1 MKNKSTTSLQHSQ
14 HLIAG
19 LLKQDCGIE
28 FFGIPETMEVQWL
41 QKGKVHSF
49 KKLTP
54 GNYAILVNA
63 YISNPEARKHI
74 SCMVDKNG
82 SFISLARQVEIYT
95 YFMYGGLDGNPDLVN
110 DELQEPENYRH
121 SRDCISLKFKKIKLN
136 GSPLKPREVQMID
149 LFMEDDK
156 DDVIAEKMGIAVS
169 TYNQH
174 KKELFTKT
182 GLHTKTAIAVAA
194 VRQRVARSFKRQTV

>member
-1 MKNKSTTSLQHSQ
+1 MKHKSTTSLQHSQ

-19 LLKQDCGIE
+19 LLKKDCGIE
-28 FFGIPETMEVQWL
+28 FFGIPETMEVQWI
-41 QKGKVHSF
+41 QNGKVHSF
-49 KKLTP
+49 KKLSP
-54 GNYAILVNA
+54 GDFSRLVNA
-63 YISNPEARKHI
+63 YRSNVAALQHI
-74 SCMVDKNG
+74 SCRVEQG
-82 SFISLARQVEIYT
+82 SFISFTRQVELYT

-121 SRDCISLKFKKIKLN
+121 SQDCISLKFKKIKLN

-149 LFMEDDK
+149 LFIEDDK

-182 GLHTKTAIAVAA
+182 GLHTKTAVAVAA
-194 VRQRVARSFKRQTV
+194 VRQRIARNFKRQSV

>member
-1 MKNKSTTSLQHSQ
+1 MKDKSTTSLQHSQ

-28 FFGIPETMEVQWL
+28 FFGIPETMEVQYI
-41 QKGKVHSF
+41 QNGKVHSF
-49 KKLTP
+49 KKLSP
-54 GNYAILVNA
+54 EDFSRLVNA
-63 YISNPEARKHI
+63 YKSNAEAVKHL
-74 SCMVDKNG
+74 SCRVENG
-82 SFISLARQVEIYT
+82 DFVSLIRQVELYT

-110 DELQEPENYRH
+110 DKLQESENYRH

-149 LFMEDDK
+149 LFIDDDK

-182 GLHTKTAIAVAA
+182 GLHTKTAVSVAA
-194 VRQRVARSFKRQTV
+194 VRQRIARIFNQEAV

>member
-19 LLKQDCGIE
+19 LLKKDCAIE
-28 FFGIPETMEVQWL
+28 FFGIPETLEVQWI
-41 QKGKVHSF
+41 QNGKVHSF
-49 KKLTP
+49 KKLSP
-54 GNYAILVNA
+54 GDFSRLVNA
-63 YISNPEARKHI
+63 YRSNAEALQHI
-74 SCMVDKNG
+74 SCRVEEG
-82 SFISLARQVEIYT
+82 SFISFKRQVELYT

-121 SRDCISLKFKKIKLN
+121 SRNCISLKFKKIKLN

-149 LFMEDDK
+149 LFIEDDK

-182 GLHTKTAIAVAA
+182 GLHTKTAVAVAA
-194 VRQRVARSFKRQTV
+194 VRQRIARTFNQQAV

>member
-1 MKNKSTTSLQHSQ
+1 MKNKTTTSLQHSQ

-19 LLKQDCGIE
+19 LLKKDCGIE
-28 FFGIPETMEVQWL
+28 FFGILETMQVQWL
-41 QKGKVHSF
+41 QNGNVHSF
-49 KKLTP
+49 EELSAK
-54 GNYAILVNA
+54 NYTILANA
-63 YISNPEARKHI
+63 YNSNAAALQHI
-74 SCMVDKNG
+74 SCIVEQG
-82 SFISLARQVEIYT
+82 SFISFKRQVEIYT

-136 GSPLKPREVQMID
+136 GSPLKSREVQMID
-149 LFMEDDK
+149 LFIEDDK

-182 GLHTKTAIAVAA
+182 GLHTKTAVAVAA
-194 VRQRVARSFKRQTV
+194 VRQRIARTFKRQSV

>member
-1 MKNKSTTSLQHSQ
+1 MKHKSTTSLQHSQ

-19 LLKQDCGIE
+19 LLKKDCGIE
-28 FFGIPETMEVQWL
+28 FFGIPETLEVQWI
-41 QKGKVHSF
+41 QNGQVHSF
-49 KKLTP
+49 KKLSP
-54 GNYAILVNA
+54 ADFSRLVNA
-63 YISNPEARKHI
+63 YKSNAEALQHI
-74 SCMVDKNG
+74 SCRVENG
-82 SFISLARQVEIYT
+82 SFVSLTRQVELYT

-149 LFMEDDK
+149 LFIEDDK

-182 GLHTKTAIAVAA
+182 GLHTKTAVSVAA
-194 VRQRVARSFKRQTV
+194 VRQRIARIFNQPAV